1 MKAGIEKLQVNWRL
15 SLELTGLSSR
25 IHGTLR
31 RNVSVEAKASKAD
44 PRRNVSVEAKASKAD
59 PRRNDGE
66 LLGFGEVPDTAYLFG
81 FERGDYCSFHILIQ
95 QR

>member
-1 MKAGIEKLQVNWRL
+1 
-15 SLELTGLSSR
+15 
-25 IHGTLR
+25 
-31 RNVSVEAKASKAD
+31 
-44 PRRNVSVEAKASKAD
+44 VSVEAKASKAD

-66 LLGFGEVPDTAYLFG
+66 LLRFGGVPDTAYLFG

>member
-44 PRRNVSVEAKASKAD
+44 PRRN
-59 PRRNDGE
+59 DGE

-81 FERGDYCSFHILIQ
+81 FERGDHCSFHILIQ